1 MTFNFR
7 YNRIRCISAIILTLA
22 VVLFCGSCKKIDE
35 TQSTRLQKETDSWK
49 TIDDAKANLIGMYA
63 LMRNALAADNGHWL
77 MGDLRNGDF
86 LSTNRADLQA
96 IIEGRLNAS
105 YPVIN
110 SITNWRRFYAVV
122 NATTIFIERSP
133 QIVKSDNRY
142 TQANN
147 NVDIA
152 QARALR
158 AFAYFYMVRIWGD
171 VPLLTTT
178 HDGDF
183 IKAPRTSKERV
194 LSFCKTELLAAAQV
208 LPFRYGGTDVILPG
222 AYYGLTTGTD
232 PNWYGT
238 LMTRIS
244 VYSLLAHVTAWQ
256 QNYLET
262 DIYTKFVLDNYTQL
276 VEPGV
281 TDYNCRYLTINELTL
296 NVRTNETQQVNPFA
310 YKRATQLLGFAFE
323 YGYGYS
329 SANGHIEQLTL
340 ASPFVPKV
348 LPEIFVPKDSIR
360 KIFTNP
366 ADLRFSI
373 DPQTGLYREN
383 YFTQYGTQR
392 PMFSKIKIIEA
403 VANTSDYAVFS
414 SAVLFTRLE
423 EITLLRAEALAVM
436 GQKEGAVLALN
447 KAAALRGYVP
457 YPDGST
463 KDLINEIFAER
474 RRELMGEGWR
484 WYDLI
489 RYNRIK
495 RTSGTFITKNG
506 QPLTFAQ
513 AESAGAIYWPVS
525 QDVINANP
533 AITQNNFW
541 K

>member
-1 MTFNFR
+1 MTFNLKQ
-7 YNRIRCISAIILTLA
+7 NRIYHKSVIALTLIL
-22 VVLFCGSCKKIDE
+22 VLLGGSCKKIDD

-49 TIDDAKANLIGMYA
+49 TLDDAKANLIGMYA
-63 LMRNALAADNGHWL
+63 LMRNALASDNGHWL

-86 LSTNRADLQA
+86 LSVNRADLQA
-96 IIEGRLNAS
+96 ITEGRLNAS

-110 SITNWRRFYAVV
+110 NITNWRRFYAVV
-122 NATTIFIERSP
+122 NATTIFIERSS

-142 TQANN
+142 TPANN

-171 VPLLTTT
+171 VPLLTST

-183 IKAPRTSKERV
+183 IKAPRTSKEKV

-208 LPFRYGGTDVILPG
+208 VPFRYGGTDQILPG
-222 AYYGLTTGTD
+222 AYYGLTVSTD
-232 PNWYGT
+232 PNWDGT
-238 LMTRIS
+238 LFTRIS
-244 VYSLLAHVTAWQ
+244 VYCLLAHVTAWQ

-276 VEPGV
+276 KEPGSSALI
-281 TDYNCRYLTINELTL
+281 RYLDINELTL
-296 NVRTNETQQVNPFA
+296 NVKTNATQDVNPFA
-310 YKRATQLLGFAFE
+310 YKRVTQLVGFAFE

-340 ASPFVPKV
+340 AAPFVPKAQ
-348 LPEIFVPKDSIR
+348 PEIYVPKDSIR

-366 ADLRFSI
+366 NDLRFSI

-403 VANTSDYAVFS
+403 VAPTSDFAVFS

-436 GQKEGAVLALN
+436 GQRDNAIVALN
-447 KAAALRGYVP
+447 KAAALRGYIP

-484 WYDLI
+484 WYDI
-489 RYNRIK
+489 VRYNRIK
-495 RTSGTFITKNG
+495 RTNATFTTKNG
-506 QPLTFAQ
+506 QPLTFVQ

-533 AITQNNFW
+533 NITQNNFW
-541 K
+541 Q